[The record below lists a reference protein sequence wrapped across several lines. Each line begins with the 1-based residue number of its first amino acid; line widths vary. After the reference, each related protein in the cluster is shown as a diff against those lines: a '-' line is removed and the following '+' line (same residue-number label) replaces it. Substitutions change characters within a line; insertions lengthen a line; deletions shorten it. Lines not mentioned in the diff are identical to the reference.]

1 MTNGLVPSP
10 GANANNPLDKGSY
23 SGKPI
28 ENNPNTPEIIYKEE
42 DKEYLGFVQ
51 SRLESAKIQK
61 NQVWPEY
68 NGKNYYQIYTENER
82 IANTML
88 EPKKNDDDVIV
99 SAGTVEAKLDA
110 LLANINNL
118 DLSADI
124 FAFDKENNKIQELG
138 EALEDIIAMTEELD
152 GEGGDEEKK
161 MLRQRELLKQGTVFV
176 QEEWLKLWE
185 TKKKLKEG
193 YNGQFS
199 NFGKENWDEALELV
213 F

>member
-1 MTNGLVPSP
+1 MINSTTIIPSSN
-10 GANANNPLDKGSY
+10 NAENPLDKKTTET
-23 SGKPI
+23 KPI
-28 ENNPNTPEIIYKEE
+28 EQIYN
-42 DKEYLGFVQ
+42 DADREYLTFMQ
-51 SRLESAKIQK
+51 SRLESAKRQR
-61 NQVWPEY
+61 NNPYPEY
-68 NGKNYYQIYTENER
+68 NGKTYSQIYDENEK

-88 EPKKNDDDVIV
+88 ESKKNDDDVIV

-138 EALEDIIAMTEELD
+138 IALQDTIAMTEGLD

-161 MLRQRELLKQGTVFV
+161 LLRQRELLKQGTVFV

-185 TKKKLKEG
+185 TKKVLTEG
-193 YNGQFS
+193 YNGQFKVGIS
-199 NFGKENWDEALELV
+199 
-213 F
+213 